1 MSHRLI
7 KTKTGEII
15 SQYTELPKKVRVD
28 ELKLS
33 YHSPSLGI
41 LDSTYSLL
49 EEITIDKGGD
59 VYVDETYQT
68 NETQY
73 ITTKNY
79 RFFNQSEIDQHEL
92 NDKIRVYNNAL
103 QVVSDTDTSMARV
116 AEDVLALLA
125 LNNVILLTDL
135 PLSAQKVIV
144 DRQEKRSLIPKV
156 DPRPK
161 DRV

>member
-33 YHSPSLGI
+33 YHSPSLGV
-41 LDSTYSLL
+41 LDKTYSLL
-49 EEITIDKGGD
+49 EEVLINNGGD

-79 RFFNQSEIDQHEL
+79 RVFNQSEIDQHEL

-116 AEDVLALLA
+116 AEDVLALLV

-135 PLSAQKVIV
+135 PLSAQEVIV
-144 DRQEKRSLIPKV
+144 DRQEKRSLIPKI